1 MKKFHCSFGF
11 ASRRRGLVITV
22 CLFLG
27 LSALLAP
34 PAARAQLVSG
44 PAADASAGPLLAPG
58 AFLGYALGS
67 RFTPH
72 SEVLRYAAHV
82 AAHTPTRMRIQR
94 YGSTY
99 ENRPL
104 EVVMVASAE
113 NFPRLDNIRQTN
125 LSRAGL
131 GETGSKPAGSV
142 AAQPAVVWLSYNV
155 HGNESVSTEAFLQVL
170 YELADPQNQEAQNLL
185 RNTVVLLDPCVNP
198 DGRERYVQWYNRVMQ
213 QTPNVSGYAWEHH
226 EPWPGGRYNHYF
238 FDLNRDWA
246 WQTQQES
253 RQRIVLYNQW
263 LPQVHADFHEMG
275 PEAPYYFSPAAKPFH
290 AAVTPFQRTFQNTI
304 GDYNKA
310 VFDKNN
316 WLYFTRET
324 FDLFYPSYGDTW
336 PTFNGAIGMT
346 YEQGGGPRAG
356 LGIIKADGDTLTL
369 AQRISH
375 HHAASL
381 ATLRAAAEH
390 HDELLTSF
398 SKYYDDA
405 QKRPQGEFKTFIISG
420 SNRPGQLRAFTDYL
434 ERQGIR
440 YGYAGKSSKAR
451 GFSYATGQQESV
463 AIEAN
468 DVVVSLYQPKS
479 TLAKV
484 LFEPRPALEDSLTYD
499 ITAWA
504 LPYSFG
510 LKAYALKDRL
520 TGATSQPTAG
530 KTSRT
535 PAGKTVPTNNQQLL
549 PTPYAYV
556 ARWNSLPDVRFLS
569 QLLQKKVK
577 VRVTQRAFEADGQ
590 QYGPGSLIITRS
602 GNENLGAR
610 FDQLVRAQADSAGV
624 QLRAVASGFA
634 TSGTDIGSEYVHGV
648 ARPNVAV
655 VAGDNV
661 SPTAFGEV
669 WHFFEQ
675 QLGYPVTVLGADYLR
690 SVPLGKFDVL
700 ILPDGDYEELF
711 GNERQQ
717 ETLKTWVR
725 GGGRLIAM
733 EGAAAFLANKKDF
746 LLKTK
751 PADSTGTRKKDP
763 YRLLRRYGN
772 AEREGAEERVQGSVY
787 RVQLDNSHPLAF
799 GYEDTYFALVRDTLN
814 YRFLGRGGWNV
825 GTLRRNNYAAGF
837 AGRSARRKLTDTF
850 VLGAQEMGRGQV
862 IYLADN
868 PLFRGFWQG
877 GKLLFGNAVFL
888 VGQ

>member
-1 MKKFHCSFGF
+1 MKN
-11 ASRRRGLVITV
+11 V
-22 CLFLG
+22 
-27 LSALLAP
+27 LLP
-34 PAARAQLVSG
+34 FWPAARRFYLLLWLSLALGAGLRAQVAPG
-44 PAADASAGPLLAPG
+44 PPTVPANPPADASAGPLLTPAQ
-58 AFLGYALGS
+58 FLGYQLGS

-82 AAHTPTRMRIQR
+82 AAHTPGQMQIQR

-104 EVVMVASAE
+104 GGVVVASAV
-113 NFPRLDNIRQTN
+113 NFPRLERIRRAN
-125 LSRAGL
+125 LARAGL
-131 GETGSKPAGSV
+131 GAAADRAPGSLAN
-142 AAQPAVVWLSYNV
+142 QPAVVWLSYNV
-155 HGNESVSTEAFLQVL
+155 HGSESVSTEAFMQVL
-170 YELADPQNQEAQNLL
+170 YELADPKNEETQNLL

-213 QTPNVSGYAWEHH
+213 RPPNASPYAWEHH

-253 RQRIVLYNQW
+253 RQRIQLYNQW

-275 PEAPYYFSPAAKPFH
+275 PESPYYFSPAARPYH
-290 AAVTPFQRTFQNTI
+290 ADVTPFQRQFQQTI
-304 GDYNKA
+304 GDYNRA

-324 FDLFYPSYGDTW
+324 YDLFYPSYGDTW

-346 YEQGGGPRAG
+346 YEQGGGGRAG

-369 AQRISH
+369 PQRISH

-381 ATLRAAAEH
+381 ATLHAAAEH
-390 HDELLTSF
+390 HDELLANF
-398 SKYYDDA
+398 DRYYDNA
-405 QKRPQGEFKTFIISG
+405 QKRPRGEYKTFVISG
-420 SNRPGQLRAFTDYL
+420 RNRPGQLRAFTDYL
-434 ERQGIR
+434 ARQGIR
-440 YGYAGKSSKAR
+440 YGYAGKSGRAR
-451 GFSYATGQQESV
+451 GFSYASGKDESV
-463 AIEAN
+463 KIEPA
-468 DVVVSLYQPKS
+468 DVLVSLYQPKS

-484 LFEPRPALEDSLTYD
+484 LLEPRPALEDSLTYD

-510 LKAYALKDRL
+510 LKAYALR
-520 TGATSQPTAG
+520 
-530 KTSRT
+530 
-535 PAGKTVPTNNQQLL
+535 QQLKAKNEGL
-549 PTPYAYV
+549 NAKKQPLALTNSSLTTAMPYAYV

-569 QLLQKKVK
+569 QLLQRKVK
-577 VRVTQRAFEADGQ
+577 VRVTQRAFEAGGE

-602 GNENLGAR
+602 GNEALGAR
-610 FDQLVRAQADSAGV
+610 FDQTVRALADSAGV
-624 QLRAVASGFA
+624 PLRAVSSGFA
-634 TSGTDIGSEYVHGV
+634 TSGADIGSEYVHGV

-655 VAGDNV
+655 VAGDDI

-690 SVPLGKFDVL
+690 TVPLGKFDVL
-700 ILPDGDYEELF
+700 ILPDGDYEALF
-711 GNERQQ
+711 GAERQL
-717 ETLKTWVR
+717 ESLKAWVR
-725 GGGRLIAM
+725 GGGRLIAL

-751 PADSTGTRKKDP
+751 PADSTGTRRKDP

-772 AEREGAEERVQGSVY
+772 AEREGAQERVQGSVY

-837 AGRSARRKLTDTF
+837 AGSRARRKLTDTF
-850 VLGAQEMGRGQV
+850 VLGAQELGRGQV